1 MKIPFSW
8 SNKARHQVSEASM
21 PCAGATISCTP
32 SVLNF
37 FSIYIQVS
45 HLFIF
50 SIVKISSGKKTPHK
64 YHKMTIVQETQALRT
79 FFYQRMKLLSSLGI
93 GWSFKM
99 LLIQVEIVPITATAN
114 KLRLI
119 TKIV

>member
-1 MKIPFSW
+1 
-8 SNKARHQVSEASM
+8 M

-37 FSIYIQVS
+37 FRNSLRGLQHLLSSIYIQVS